1 MGVRCLCGLLFLI
14 KTCEAHLV
22 QEIGKGSTANVQCT
36 FTNNLCFFSCS
47 SSSIST
53 CVDKEP
59 VQCAGCHHI
68 TSSLIHKPLSRAKV
82 IGKQHISKRGFPRSD
97 RTKKIDRIYI
107 YLTFTFQGFG
117 VGQHSPLLNC
127 LFWCMHCHLLKNLIL
142 NIQYFLLMSLTY

>member
-1 MGVRCLCGLLFLI
+1 MFFAQMTMGVLCLCGLLFLI

-68 TSSLIHKPLSRAKV
+68 TSSLIHDSLSRAK
-82 IGKQHISKRGFPRSD
+82 IIWKQHIPKRGFPRSD
-97 RTKKIDRIYI
+97 RTKMIDRIFM
-107 YLTFTFQGFG
+107 LHFPRHLCRAAFTILKML
-117 VGQHSPLLNC
+117 VLLHALSPPE
-127 LFWCMHCHLLKNLIL
+127 K
-142 NIQYFLLMSLTY
+142 S